1 MNFISSPLTGMA
13 LCAIVIF
20 VLTAYFLHQRK
31 AQRSILP
38 SWFLSSLDPKDRKM
52 LLWSIG
58 IAIGLAVVIALVMP
72 NENND
77 ENPLPSTYLSGKH
90 GARAAY
96 ESLLQAGY
104 KIDRWERPLTELAAS
119 AGPNTVII
127 FAEPFSRDTDDYKAV
142 DQIVS
147 RGGRVL
153 TTGLYGGYLA
163 PEGQVSEARNF
174 TFAACQLNP
183 QGLDPI
189 ANTGEIWMVPAAS
202 WNIGKPAQRTQY
214 DCAGQPAV
222 VEYDYGK
229 GHVVWWASS
238 TPLENASLAR
248 GANFDLLLNSIGPRE
263 GHQIYW
269 DESLHGEIRSSWN
282 FIGGPTVRLLWTGL
296 ILTFILI
303 IFSFSRR
310 SGPLRESPPSPR
322 ATPIEFLDALG
333 SLYRS
338 AGANS
343 TAVSIAW
350 ERFRRTALRMCGL
363 RQSRVSA
370 EELAI
375 AIRRRFPGAD
385 SSLEA
390 DLRSCE
396 DATRN
401 EKIEP
406 RAALK
411 AIQTLH
417 HHRQQLMEAARPGSR
432 FNTTGEIKTERPS

>member
-1 MNFISSPLTGMA
+1 MRFM
-13 LCAIVIF
+13 
-20 VLTAYFLHQRK
+20 
-31 AQRSILP
+31 
-38 SWFLSSLDPKDRKM
+38 SSLDSKDRKL

-72 NENND
+72 NGNND

-96 ESLLQAGY
+96 ESLLRAGY
-104 KIDRWERPLTELAAS
+104 NIDRWERPLKELATA
-119 AGPNTVII
+119 AGPNTVVI
-127 FAEPFSRDTDDYKAV
+127 FAEPFSRETEDYKAV
-142 DQIVS
+142 EQIVS
-147 RGGRVL
+147 RGGRVVA
-153 TTGLYGGYLA
+153 TGLYGGYLA
-163 PEGQVSEARNF
+163 PEGQVSESKTF
-174 TFAACQLNP
+174 TFAACQLDAE
-183 QGLDPI
+183 GLDTL
-189 ANTGEIWMVPAAS
+189 AGTGEIWMVPEAS
-202 WNIGKPAQRTQY
+202 WNVGNPAQRTQY
-214 DCAGQPAV
+214 NCAGQPAV

-229 GHVVWWASS
+229 GHVVWWANS
-238 TPLENASLAR
+238 TPLENASLTR
-248 GANFDLLLNSIGPRE
+248 GANFDLLLDSIGPRE

-269 DESLHGEIRSSWN
+269 DESLHGEIRSTWS

-296 ILTFILI
+296 ILTSILI

-310 SGPLRESPPSPR
+310 SGPLRELPPPPR

-350 ERFRRTALRMCGL
+350 ERFRRSALRMCGL
-363 RQSRVSA
+363 RQSRASA
-370 EELAI
+370 EELAA
-375 AIRRRFPGAD
+375 AIRRRFPNAD
-385 SSLEA
+385 PQLED
-390 DLRSCE
+390 DLRSFE

-417 HHRQQLMEAARPGSR
+417 HHRQLLIDAARPGSK
-432 FNTTGEIKTERPS
+432 FSSTGKISNERPS

>member
-1 MNFISSPLTGMA
+1 MRFM
-13 LCAIVIF
+13 
-20 VLTAYFLHQRK
+20 
-31 AQRSILP
+31 
-38 SWFLSSLDPKDRKM
+38 SSLDSKDRKL

-72 NENND
+72 NGNND

-96 ESLLQAGY
+96 ESLLRAGY
-104 KIDRWERPLTELAAS
+104 NIDRWERPLKELATA
-119 AGPNTVII
+119 AGPNTVVI
-127 FAEPFSRDTDDYKAV
+127 FAEPFSRETEDYKAV
-142 DQIVS
+142 EQIVS
-147 RGGRVL
+147 RGGRVVA
-153 TTGLYGGYLA
+153 TGLYGGYLA
-163 PEGQVSEARNF
+163 PEGQVSESKTF
-174 TFAACQLNP
+174 TFAACQLDAE
-183 QGLDPI
+183 GLDTL
-189 ANTGEIWMVPAAS
+189 AGTGEIWMVPEAS
-202 WNIGKPAQRTQY
+202 WNVGNPAQRTQY
-214 DCAGQPAV
+214 NCAGQPAV
-222 VEYDYGK
+222 VEYDCGK
-229 GHVVWWASS
+229 GHVVWWANS
-238 TPLENASLAR
+238 TPLENASLTR
-248 GANFDLLLNSIGPRE
+248 GANFDLLLDSIGPRE

-269 DESLHGEIRSSWN
+269 DESLHGEIRSTWS

-296 ILTFILI
+296 ILTSILI

-310 SGPLRESPPSPR
+310 SGPLRELPPPPR

-350 ERFRRTALRMCGL
+350 ERFRRSALRMCGL
-363 RQSRVSA
+363 RQSRASA
-370 EELAI
+370 EELAA
-375 AIRRRFPGAD
+375 AIRRRFPNAD
-385 SSLEA
+385 PQLED

-417 HHRQQLMEAARPGSR
+417 HHRQLLIDAARPGSK
-432 FNTTGEIKTERPS
+432 FSSTGKISNERPS

>member
-1 MNFISSPLTGMA
+1 MRFM
-13 LCAIVIF
+13 
-20 VLTAYFLHQRK
+20 
-31 AQRSILP
+31 
-38 SWFLSSLDPKDRKM
+38 SSLDSKDRKL

-96 ESLLQAGY
+96 ESLLRSGY
-104 KIDRWERPLTELAAS
+104 NIERWERPLTELASA
-119 AGPNTVII
+119 AGPNTVVI
-127 FAEPFSRDTDDYKAV
+127 FAEPFSRDADDYKAV

-153 TTGLYGGYLA
+153 ATGLYGGYLA

-174 TFAACQLNP
+174 TFAACQLNAE
-183 QGLDPI
+183 GLDPV
-189 ANTGEIWMVPAAS
+189 ANTGEIWMVPEAS
-202 WNIGKPAQRTQY
+202 WNSANPAQRTQY

-248 GANFDLLLNSIGPRE
+248 AADFDLLLNSIGPRD

-269 DESLHGEIRSSWN
+269 DESLHGEIRTSWN
-282 FIGGPTVRLLWTGL
+282 FIGGPTVKLLWTGL
-296 ILTFILI
+296 ILTFVLV

-322 ATPIEFLDALG
+322 ATPVEFLDALG

-350 ERFRRTALRMCGL
+350 ERFRRSALRICGL

-375 AIRRRFPGAD
+375 AIRRRFPNAD
-385 SSLEA
+385 PALEA

-406 RAALK
+406 REALK
-411 AIQTLH
+411 AIQMLH
-417 HHRQQLMEAARPGSR
+417 LHRQQLSEAVRPGSK
-432 FNTTGEIKTERPS
+432 FSTTGDISNERRS

>member
-1 MNFISSPLTGMA
+1 MRFISSPITGWVLFA
-13 LCAIVIF
+13 LAIVI
-20 VLTAYFLHQRK
+20 LIAYIFKRLK
-31 AQRSILP
+31 AHRSILP
-38 SWFLSSLDPKDRKM
+38 SWFLSSLDPKDRKL
-52 LLWSIG
+52 LLWSVG
-58 IAIGLAVVIALVMP
+58 IAVGLAVVIALVMP

-96 ESLLQAGY
+96 ETLLQAGY
-104 KIDRWERPLTELAAS
+104 KIERWERPLTELAAS
-119 AGPNTVII
+119 AGPNTVVI

-142 DQIVS
+142 NQIVS
-147 RGGRVL
+147 RGARVL
-153 TTGLYGGYLA
+153 ATGLYGGYLA

-174 TFAACQLNP
+174 TFAACQLNAE
-183 QGLDPI
+183 GLDPI
-189 ANTGEIWMVPAAS
+189 ANTGEIWMVPEAS
-202 WNIGKPAQRTQY
+202 WNVVNPAQRTQY
-214 DCAGQPAV
+214 DCAGQPAIV
-222 VEYDYGK
+222 DYDYGK

-248 GANFDLLLNSIGPRE
+248 AANFDLLLSSIGPRE

-269 DESLHGEIRSSWN
+269 DESLHGEIRSTWS

-296 ILTFILI
+296 ILTFILV

-310 SGPLRESPPSPR
+310 SGPLRESPPPPR

-350 ERFRRTALRMCGL
+350 ERFRRSALRMCGL
-363 RQSRVSA
+363 RQSRISA
-370 EELAI
+370 EELAV
-375 AIRRRFPGAD
+375 AIRRRFPNAD
-385 SSLEA
+385 RSLEE

-417 HHRQQLMEAARPGSR
+417 HHRQILIETARPGSK
-432 FNTTGEIKTERPS
+432 FSTTGEIKNERPS